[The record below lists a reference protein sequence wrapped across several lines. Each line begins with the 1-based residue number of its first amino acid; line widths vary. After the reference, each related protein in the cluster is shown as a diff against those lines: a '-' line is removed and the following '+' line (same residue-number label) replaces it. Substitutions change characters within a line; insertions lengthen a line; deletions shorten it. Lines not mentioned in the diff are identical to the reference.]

1 MPKKQQSQNF
11 LQGALI
17 LSMATALV
25 KVIGA
30 IFKIPLANYILG
42 DEGYAFFLIA
52 YTVYS
57 ALLVIATAGLP
68 VAISKMVSEAET
80 RGRYNESRRIFK
92 VALVAFIIIGAVI
105 TSFMLLFSRQLAEL
119 MNSPKSYPVI
129 MAIAPA
135 VFFVSIIAT
144 FRGYNQGR
152 GNMYPTAYSQ
162 VLEALG
168 KLVIGMVLAYWIL
181 QKTGDIVY
189 AAAGAIGGVT
199 FGTVISMI
207 YIAFATRG
215 QKPTADDRL
224 PPRPSGTILTELLKI
239 AIPITISSSV
249 LTLTSLIDAAQI
261 NGRLKTAAGFAEQA
275 ADKLY
280 GAYGF
285 AQNMFFL
292 PPAFITTIAISV
304 VPAIAAAMA
313 RSDKKLAGST
323 ISTSFKMAVL
333 LAFPAAA
340 GMMSLSSPIMN
351 MLYSKQPEAAAVAG
365 PLLSFLC
372 WAIPFVCLSTITTAI
387 LQSLGRV
394 YTPILTMVAGGAVK
408 VAINY
413 FLVGNPEINISGA
426 PVGTLACY
434 SIISILNTIVIISI
448 AHPPR
453 LISSAIKPAIAS
465 VIMGFAAWGAQ
476 VALAPIM
483 GNTLSTGIAV
493 ICGVILYVVFIL
505 IFRVLNYND
514 VMLLPKGE
522 KIARLIKIRKI

>member
-1 MPKKQQSQNF
+1 MPKKQQKQNF

-30 IFKIPLANYILG
+30 VFKIPLANYILG
-42 DEGYAFFLIA
+42 PEGYAFFLIA

-105 TSFMLLFSRQLAEL
+105 TLFMIIFSRQLADL
-119 MNSPKSYPVI
+119 MNSPKAYLAI

-135 VFFVSIIAT
+135 VFFVSILAT
-144 FRGYNQGR
+144 YRGYNQGM

-162 VLEALG
+162 VIEALG
-168 KLVIGMVLAYWIL
+168 KLIIGIVLAYWVM
-181 QKTGDIVY
+181 QKTGDLIY
-189 AAAGAIGGVT
+189 AAAGAIAGVT
-199 FGTVISMI
+199 VGTALSTV
-207 YIAFATRG
+207 YIMLMTRSH
-215 QKPTADDRL
+215 KPTAEDRIQ
-224 PPRPSGTILTELLKI
+224 PSSRGTILAKLLKI
-239 AIPITISSSV
+239 AIPITVSSSV
-249 LTLTSLIDAAQI
+249 LTITSLIDASQI
-261 NGRLKTAAGFAEQA
+261 NGRLKTAAGFSEVA
-275 ADKLY
+275 ADKLFS
-280 GAYGF
+280 AYGF
-285 AQNMFFL
+285 AQNLFTL
-292 PPAFITTIAISV
+292 PPAFITTISISV

-313 RSDKKLAGST
+313 RGDKNLAGTT

-340 GMMSLSSPIMN
+340 GMMSLSGPITN
-351 MLYSKQPEAAAVAG
+351 MLYSNQLETAAITG

-372 WAIPFVCLSTITTAI
+372 WSIPFVCLSTITTAI

-394 YTPILTMVAGGAVK
+394 YTPIITMVAGGIVK

-413 FLVGNPEINISGA
+413 FLVGDPKINISGA

-434 SIISILNTIVIISI
+434 SIISVLNIAVIISI
-448 AHPPR
+448 AHPPK

-465 VIMGFAAWGAQ
+465 VIMGFAAWGVQ

-514 VMLLPKGE
+514 IMLLPKGE